1 MTSYSVKS
9 EIQPVAYFS
18 QSSKIKLAGTNCVIQ
33 PHVSLSDYTS
43 YRIGGEAQW
52 FVTPKN
58 NDEVEATFEWYLK
71 QDLPLTF
78 LGAGSNLLVSDSGID
93 GLVVN
98 TRHLRYKRFVEDE
111 GLITVGAGEPLA
123 RIAWL
128 AAKKGWQGLEWAVGI
143 PGLIGGSVVMNAG
156 AHGRSVSDIL
166 VSATVLSPNS
176 GLQTLSCDELE
187 YSYRTSKL
195 QGDRL
200 MVIEAT
206 FQLQP
211 GGNKQ
216 EVMAQTTHNLQQ
228 RKNSQP
234 YHLPSCGSVF
244 RNPLPQYAGSLIE
257 QLGLKGYQIGGA
269 QIAHRHANFIL
280 NCGNAKAMDIFNLIN
295 YIQEQVQ
302 YHWSISLEPEVKFLG
317 QF

>member
-1 MTSYSVKS
+1 MTKYSCY
-9 EIQPVAYFS
+9 PNP
-18 QSSKIKLAGTNCVIQ
+18 IKLLGTNCLIQ
-33 PHVSLSDYTS
+33 PCVSLANFTS
-43 YRIGGEAQW
+43 YRVGGEAQW
-52 FVTPKN
+52 YVAPKN
-58 NDEVEATFEWYLK
+58 NQEVEATFDWFLK

-78 LGAGSNLLVSDSGID
+78 LGAGSNLLVSDSGIE

-98 TRHLRYKRFVEDE
+98 TRHLHHKHFAEED
-111 GLITVGAGEPLA
+111 GIITVGAGEPLA
-123 RIAWL
+123 KIAWL
-128 AAKKGWQGLEWAVGI
+128 AAKKGWSGLEWAVGI

-156 AHGRSVSDIL
+156 AHGRSLSDIL
-166 VSATVLSPNS
+166 VSAVVVSPD
-176 GLQTLSCDELE
+176 GGIQTLSRDQLQ
-187 YSYRTSKL
+187 YSYRTSNL
-195 QGDRL
+195 QGDRK

-211 GGNKQ
+211 GGNRD
-216 EVMAQTTHNLQQ
+216 EIMAQTNHNLQQ

-244 RNPLPQYAGSLIE
+244 RNPLPQYAGQLIE
-257 QLGLKGYQIGGA
+257 QLGLKGHQIGGA

-280 NCGNAKAMDIFNLIN
+280 NCGDAKAKDIFNLIN
-295 YIQEQVQ
+295 YIQDQVQ